1 MRIQRFRMLGVVLSI
16 ALMSTFAFAIIGGG
30 TTALGAV
37 STLTVLSG
45 EVTVK
50 HLDADA
56 FVVATDGEVIAAGD
70 TVRTG
75 ADARA
80 LITYF
85 EGSSV
90 TLEPDT
96 ALVVDSA
103 EVRGGG
109 TIVLMT
115 QLFGRTWH
123 VVTKLVN
130 GQSRYD
136 VDTPASTAS
145 VRGTRFLVD
154 VTVDETTIS
163 TAEGRVVAAVPAGAG
178 IVEVPVVAGM
188 TQTQERGAP
197 PASPR
202 PDRTT
207 TRAQKS
213 AAGQTAARDEGR
225 GAADSA
231 NHAGRVVRDH
241 SRRDDRLTE
250 ECSAATPEPLAAALQ
265 TKRDGSTIRRRDEST
280 RELKVS
286 GGEAAYRLAPTR
298 TAAERDRE
306 RHD

>member
-16 ALMSTFAFAIIGGG
+16 ALMSTFAFAIAGGG

-37 STLTVLSG
+37 TTLTVLSG

-50 HLDADA
+50 HVDADA
-56 FVVATDGEVIAAGD
+56 FVLATDGEVIAAGD

-96 ALVVDSA
+96 ALVVEAA

-154 VTVDETTIS
+154 VTVEETTIS
-163 TAEGRVVAAVPAGAG
+163 TAEGKVVAAVPAGADV
-178 IVEVPVVAGM
+178 VEVPVVAGM

-197 PASPR
+197 PAPPR
-202 PDRTT
+202 ADRTSPN
-207 TRAQKS
+207 AS
-213 AAGQTAARDEGR
+213 DAGQAARSMDEAR
-225 GAADSA
+225 GAAASA
-231 NHAGRVVRDH
+231 DGTGRTVRDH

-250 ECSAATPEPLAAALQ
+250 ERSAALPGPLAAALE
-265 TKRDGSTIRRRDEST
+265 TKRDGDTIRRRDGSA

-286 GGEAAYRLAPTR
+286 GGDAAYRLSPTR
-298 TAAERDRE
+298 TMTERDRD
-306 RHD
+306 RRD